1 MMSKKGRHEKLI
13 DAMEGKICTEKSMGK
28 PWDIRLCRALLMLVQ
43 NQTGIRE
50 SKIISKVI

>member
-1 MMSKKGRHEKLI
+1 MMSKKGRNEKLI